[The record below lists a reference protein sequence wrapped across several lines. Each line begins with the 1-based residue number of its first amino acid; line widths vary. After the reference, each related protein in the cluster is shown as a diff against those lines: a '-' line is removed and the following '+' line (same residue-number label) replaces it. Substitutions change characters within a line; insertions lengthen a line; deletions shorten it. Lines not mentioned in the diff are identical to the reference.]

1 MKAFAITH
9 SSVKFPYIGWYF
21 LTLFHVSV
29 YNVQE
34 YSNQGPIGRLPCNY
48 CANSK
53 VADDDGDDDDYNDA
67 LDDEDDDA
75 VVAGY
80 DKTSS
85 SALL

>member
-1 MKAFAITH
+1 M
-9 SSVKFPYIGWYF
+9 YI
-21 LTLFHVSV
+21 
-29 YNVQE
+29 NIRIIE
-34 YSNQGPIGRLPCNY
+34 PCNY

-67 LDDEDDDA
+67 HDDEDDEG

-85 SALL
+85 SARF